1 MEDMSDRE
9 GTTPDPEPW
18 HSGQQDR
25 PENRVPQPAQTPW
38 SPAAP
43 YGTEPTRTLPTRSDT
58 LEHTPSGR
66 RRSGALSAAVL
77 AGALVLG
84 GAAGFGGAAGYSALQ
99 SDSATSSSATG
110 STTDGSVVAPTS
122 TTPAPEG
129 DIEKV
134 AAEVL
139 PSVVQ
144 IRVVSAQ
151 GEASG
156 SGVIL
161 SSDGTILTNNHV
173 VEGAEGGRLS
183 VSFHDGT
190 TAQATVLG
198 TDPVTDIAVIKA
210 DGVSGLTPA
219 TIGQSADLRVGQEVV
234 AVGSPY
240 GLDATVTTGIV
251 SALDRA
257 VSIQGEQSSQA
268 TTYPAIQTDAA
279 INPGNSGGPL
289 VDMNGAVIGINSSI
303 RTDGAVGSTGGSIGL
318 GFSIPVDP
326 ILPIVEQ
333 LEAGEQATHA
343 RLGVSVAD
351 GTDTAGA
358 VIRTVEQGGS
368 GEAAGLEVGDLVTRV
383 DDQRISD
390 ADALVA
396 AIRSLRPGDEVTLTV
411 ERGGDQQQVSA
422 TLGSDEG
429 QSTS

>member
-1 MEDMSDRE
+1 MSDRE
-9 GTTPDPEPW
+9 GTTPEPESW
-18 HSGQQDR
+18 YTGQPDR
-25 PENRVPQPAQTPW
+25 SENRLPAAGGDPW
-38 SPAAP
+38 TPAAP
-43 YGTEPTRTLPTRSDT
+43 YDAEPTRTLPTRGETAPED
-58 LEHTPSGR
+58 TPSR
-66 RRSGALSAAVL
+66 RRRPGALSAAVL

-84 GAAGFGGAAGYSALQ
+84 GAAGFGGAAGYAALQ
-99 SDSATSSSATG
+99 GDSSVSASPTG
-110 STTDGSVVAPTS
+110 SATDGSVVAPTS

-144 IRVVSAQ
+144 IRVASAQ

-156 SGVIL
+156 SGVVL
-161 SSDGTILTNNHV
+161 SGDGTILTNNHV
-173 VEGAEGGRLS
+173 VEGAEGGRLT

-190 TAQATVLG
+190 TAEATVLG
-198 TDPVTDIAVIKA
+198 TDPVTDIAVIRA
-210 DGVSGLTPA
+210 NGVSGLTPA
-219 TIGQSADLRVGQEVV
+219 TIGQSEDLRVGQEVV

-289 VDMNGAVIGINSSI
+289 VDMNGAVVGINSSI

-333 LEAGEQATHA
+333 LQAGEEATHA
-343 RLGVSVAD
+343 RLGVSVGD
-351 GTDTAGA
+351 GADTAGA

-368 GEAAGLEVGDLVTRV
+368 AAEAGLEVGDLVTRV
-383 DDQRISD
+383 DDQRVTD

-396 AIRSLRPGDEVTLTV
+396 AIRSLRPDDEVTLTI
-411 ERGGDQQQVSA
+411 ERDGDEQQVTA
-422 TLGSDEG
+422 TLGSDAG
-429 QSTS
+429 QPTS